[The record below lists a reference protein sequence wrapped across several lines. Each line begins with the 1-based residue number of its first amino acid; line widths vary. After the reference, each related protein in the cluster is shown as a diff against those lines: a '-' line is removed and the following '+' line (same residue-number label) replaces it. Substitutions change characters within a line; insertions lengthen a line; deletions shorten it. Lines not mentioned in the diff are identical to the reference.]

1 MITKVIKLDIN
12 KNLYE
17 KIKAKQGDT
26 KSRFLL
32 FQLLDGSMP
41 FNLENRSVRA
51 YMLKPDSTE
60 VFNDLI
66 INNRNTGHCTLEL
79 TNQVLAVAGIVKIE
93 LMIIENDKK
102 ITSSIFELQVDKSIN
117 SENSIV
123 STNEF
128 NALLNGLASLSE
140 YDNYKEKAKKVP
152 ELEENIQELGSQ
164 LDKKAKKTEV
174 QMYKLTKDDNGERI
188 YLTESFD
195 LLELEPGYYES
206 SVEPINAPRNTS
218 AFIEIDV
225 MKNTSGSGIRKQI
238 IVNYNYDK
246 RVFIGNIHNG
256 SFRGWEELSFK
267 SSTQGFYEETKNN
280 LYNTLVSR
288 TNKYSKSFVFITDTH
303 YIRNA
308 YGKYGLNGLE
318 HIKNAID
325 FTNEGIVDLFIHG
338 GDIINGKTAPSTYK
352 QELKECVDE
361 MKKSNYPVA
370 ICKGNHDYGLW
381 YNDNATTQSTGNI
394 LTQDQWYARMVKP
407 FASNFE
413 HDVNNRTGGYY
424 YKDFKDVK
432 LRVIFLN
439 TADIV
444 IKDGVNVNTHA
455 IGKKQMEWL
464 ANEALK
470 FSESGWKVITFSHI
484 SFFSSDIKSSTIN
497 GYYVSKLLKAMNE
510 GTSYNLT
517 GTTEDYEFSLNG
529 SFTNKA
535 KHLCNIAGHYHRYE
549 YFVNDDGIKFI
560 NLLHSAC
567 ADKESGLTE
576 DESVRELGTVTEDSW
591 NVISLNL
598 YNDKVYIDK
607 FGSGYSNVYEV

>member
-206 SVEPINAPRNTS
+206 SVAPINAPRNTS